1 MESCLCRMKKVV
13 FTRLSLSINKSSVSN
28 SGNDCCYYGYLH
40 FYFSLEET
48 DTLILLL
55 NDWDQVDVDF
65 IKLCEYL
72 FGQKCY

>member
-1 MESCLCRMKKVV
+1 MQNAKSCIHKV
-13 FTRLSLSINKSSVSN
+13 I
-28 SGNDCCYYGYLH
+28 
-40 FYFSLEET
+40 SLEET

-55 NDWDQVDVDF
+55 YDQDQVDVDF